1 MPAQASLQT
10 TENSQWLP
18 VMSILEVQLWM
29 VQKHAT
35 DLQDLCPHHPTQ
47 ECHQAFPHQSLPT
60 SNMHGLLAIGEIRGK
75 HIQLHLDRPR
85 IKGQRLAL

>member
-1 MPAQASLQT
+1 MTPGDVNPRGAALDGT
-10 TENSQWLP
+10 
-18 VMSILEVQLWM
+18 
-29 VQKHAT
+29 AT

-60 SNMHGLLAIGEIRGK
+60 SNMHGLLAIGETRGK